1 MRGLPDSAVV
11 GTYKRLARK
20 PRRGRSAGK
29 DEQYYQNVADIM
41 NGWVYKLTSFFR
53 R

>member
-20 PRRGRSAGK
+20 PRRSHK
-29 DEQYYQNVADIM
+29 DEQYYQDVADIM
-41 NGWVYKLTSFFR
+41 NGWIYKLTSFFR

>member
-20 PRRGRSAGK
+20 PRRSRSHK
-29 DEQYYQNVADIM
+29 DEQYYQDVADIM

>member
-20 PRRGRSAGK
+20 PRRSAGK
-29 DEQYYQNVADIM
+29 DEQYYQDVSDIM
-41 NGWVYKLTSFFR
+41 NGWIYKLTSFFR